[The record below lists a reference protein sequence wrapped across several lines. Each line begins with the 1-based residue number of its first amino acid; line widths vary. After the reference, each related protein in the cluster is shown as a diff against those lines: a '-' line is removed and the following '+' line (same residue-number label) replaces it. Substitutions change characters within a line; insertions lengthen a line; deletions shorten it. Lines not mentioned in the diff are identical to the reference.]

1 MTTPPHLPSLS
12 DFEDEPELLGIQPRA
27 RSARE
32 PGQPATSPTLRPR
45 REAPAAAPAPGPA
58 PRRGRPQTRP
68 ASETAS
74 GLTRSSNVQIPSAL
88 LGPIRQRRSAEGLTT
103 GELIIAAL
111 EASADR
117 LPHLMEDRPVTGGS
131 LFKARSAHVSRSAEP
146 LTNLN
151 FRLLV
156 EDFEI
161 LDQLVLRVNAPSRSQ
176 LVTAALIAYLNEGSP
191 T

>member
-1 MTTPPHLPSLS
+1 MTTPPQLPSLS

-45 REAPAAAPAPGPA
+45 REAP
-58 PRRGRPQTRP
+58 
-68 ASETAS
+68 
-74 GLTRSSNVQIPSAL
+74 
-88 LGPIRQRRSAEGLTT
+88 
-103 GELIIAAL
+103 AAL